1 MFDYSANIACT
12 NETKKYFYNK
22 IKKNLGQG
30 HKLLELNRLA

>member
-22 IKKNLGQG
+22 IKK
-30 HKLLELNRLA
+30 KFRPRS